1 MTPQPRNPWGLKWGA
16 ASFWAAA
23 ALLLT
28 LVLGLTAFNLWR
40 LRTVALDNGLV
51 TAAQFANAF
60 EEHLSQTLSLVD
72 VNLVNLAELDKP
84 DSAMAALMRH
94 ARYIRSISFTDAQGV
109 VVHSS
114 EARNLGLRVEDS
126 ALLPQGPEPLSI
138 LRIGP
143 LTGGRDL
150 FNAQAIK
157 SGQAAPAQT
166 FILVQRQ
173 LSGAD
178 GHMKKVLAVI
188 NPDYFLNYYDR
199 QMGPDDS
206 TIELLRPDGG
216 LLLSTA
222 PSFEPNSQHNLRV
235 TQQLQVSESGQ
246 LPDDSY
252 AGTPWLTAY
261 RASRSFPATVVVHL
275 DRDKLLS
282 VWRSEAWM
290 SLILVGTLMAIALIG
305 SGVYVARSRQWAS
318 ERENWIKDLNNQ
330 KYALDQHAIVSVS
343 DLQGHITYAND
354 RFCHISGYTQQ
365 ELLGQSHRLINAG
378 VHPEEFFETLWST
391 IAQSRVWH
399 NEMCCR
405 KKNGEVFWVN
415 ATIVPFLDV
424 DGRVQQ
430 YISIST
436 DITDRKQAER
446 SLQIAKETAEQA
458 TGAKSQFLANMS
470 HEIRTPM
477 NAILGLLQLLQRTEM
492 DGVQKAYVTQTEN
505 SARALLGLLND
516 ILDFSKVEAGQM
528 QLDLQAFG
536 LQDWV
541 RELSVILTHNLG
553 PKPVQL
559 KVEVDPNL
567 PDTLLGDDMRLRQIL
582 INLGS
587 NAIKFT
593 AQGQVIIRVAQVQR
607 QQNDVTLRFSVTDTG
622 IGIAP
627 EHLSRIFEGFS
638 QAEASTTRRFGGTGL
653 GLSICKQLVKMMG
666 GELCVN
672 STLGQGSEFSFTIPL
687 TAVPSAPVNTKVPP
701 TGAVKT
707 QRLQGM
713 RLLVVEDNLINQM
726 VAQKLLSQEGAE
738 VTLADNGELGMR
750 AAITAEPG
758 FDAVLMDVQMPVM
771 DGYEAAKAIGLHMG
785 HKQPPIIAMT
795 ANAMASDRQACL
807 DAGMKDHIGKPF
819 MLDQLVALL
828 HRHTENKAQ
837 ANAAPVND

>member
-16 ASFWAAA
+16 ASFWVAAA
-23 ALLLT
+23 VLLT

-40 LRTVALDNGLV
+40 LRTVALNNGLV
-51 TAAQFANAF
+51 SAAQFANAF

-72 VNLVNLAELDKP
+72 VNLVNLAEQDKP
-84 DSAMAALMRH
+84 DMPMAALLRH

-109 VVHSS
+109 VLHSS
-114 EARNLGLRVEDS
+114 EERNIGLKVDDA
-126 ALLPQGPEPLSI
+126 ALLPQGAEPLAI
-138 LRIGP
+138 LRMGP

-150 FNAQAIK
+150 FNAQAL
-157 SGQAAPAQT
+157 SPGQTAPAQT

-173 LSGAD
+173 VTGAD
-178 GHMKKVLAVI
+178 GGMKKMLAVI
-188 NPDYFLNYYDR
+188 NPDYFLNFYDR
-199 QMGPDDS
+199 QMHLENS

-222 PSFEPNSQHNLRV
+222 KTFEPNSRHNLRV
-235 TQQLQVSESGQ
+235 SQQLEVSESGQ
-246 LPDDSY
+246 LPDDSH

-282 VWRSEAWM
+282 VWRNEAWM
-290 SLILVGTLMAIALIG
+290 SLILVGTLIGIALIG
-305 SGVYVARSRQWAS
+305 SGVYLARSRQWAS

-378 VHPEEFFETLWST
+378 VHPEEFFETLWGT
-391 IAQSRVWH
+391 ITQSRVWH

-424 DGRVQQ
+424 DGQVQQ
-430 YISIST
+430 YIAIST
-436 DITDRKQAER
+436 DITDRKQAET
-446 SLQIAKETAEQA
+446 SLQMAKETAEQA

-492 DGVQKAYVTQTEN
+492 DGTQKAYVTQTEN

-528 QLDLQAFG
+528 QLDLQAFRVR
-536 LQDWV
+536 DWV

-553 PKPVQL
+553 HKPVQV
-559 KVEVDPNL
+559 KVDIDPNL

-593 AQGQVIIRVAQVQR
+593 EQGEVLIRLAQIQR

-627 EHLSRIFEGFS
+627 EHQSRIFEGFS

-653 GLSICKQLVKMMG
+653 GLSICKQLVNMMG
-666 GELCVN
+666 GELQVR
-672 STLGQGSEFSFTIPL
+672 STPGQGSEFAFTITL
-687 TAVPSAPVNTKVPP
+687 TAAPSAPERPVSSLT
-701 TGAVKT
+701 AAAKT
-707 QRLQGM
+707 QRLKGM
-713 RLLVVEDNLINQM
+713 RLLVVEDNAINQM

-819 MLDQLVALL
+819 ILDQLVALL
-828 HRHTENKAQ
+828 HRHTQHKAQ
-837 ANAAPVND
+837 ASDVPVPD

>member
-1 MTPQPRNPWGLKWGA
+1 
-16 ASFWAAA
+16 
-23 ALLLT
+23 
-28 LVLGLTAFNLWR
+28 
-40 LRTVALDNGLV
+40 
-51 TAAQFANAF
+51 
-60 EEHLSQTLSLVD
+60 
-72 VNLVNLAELDKP
+72 
-84 DSAMAALMRH
+84 
-94 ARYIRSISFTDAQGV
+94 
-109 VVHSS
+109 
-114 EARNLGLRVEDS
+114 
-126 ALLPQGPEPLSI
+126 
-138 LRIGP
+138 
-143 LTGGRDL
+143 
-150 FNAQAIK
+150 
-157 SGQAAPAQT
+157 
-166 FILVQRQ
+166 
-173 LSGAD
+173 
-178 GHMKKVLAVI
+178 
-188 NPDYFLNYYDR
+188 
-199 QMGPDDS
+199 
-206 TIELLRPDGG
+206 
-216 LLLSTA
+216 
-222 PSFEPNSQHNLRV
+222 
-235 TQQLQVSESGQ
+235 
-246 LPDDSY
+246 
-252 AGTPWLTAY
+252 
-261 RASRSFPATVVVHL
+261 
-275 DRDKLLS
+275 
-282 VWRSEAWM
+282 M
-290 SLILVGTLMAIALIG
+290 SLILVGTLIGIALIG
-305 SGVYVARSRQWAS
+305 SGVYLARSRQWAS

-354 RFCHISGYTQQ
+354 RFCQISGYTQK

-378 VHPEEFFETLWST
+378 VHPEEFFETLWGT

-424 DGRVQQ
+424 DEQVQQ
-430 YISIST
+430 YIAIST
-436 DITDRKQAER
+436 DITDRKQAET

-492 DGVQKAYVTQTEN
+492 DGTQKAYVTQTEN

-528 QLDLQAFG
+528 QLDAQAFRVR
-536 LQDWV
+536 DWV

-553 PKPVQL
+553 HKPVQV
-559 KVEVDPNL
+559 KVDIDPNL

-593 AQGQVIIRVAQVQR
+593 EQGEVLIRFAQIQR
-607 QQNDVTLRFSVTDTG
+607 QQKDVTLRFSVTDTG

-653 GLSICKQLVKMMG
+653 GLSICKQLVNMMG
-666 GELCVN
+666 GELQVR
-672 STLGQGSEFSFTIPL
+672 STPGQGSEFAFTL
-687 TAVPSAPVNTKVPP
+687 TLIAAPSAPERPVASLTA
-701 TGAVKT
+701 TTKT
-707 QRLQGM
+707 QRLKGM
-713 RLLVVEDNLINQM
+713 RLLVVEDNAINQM
-726 VAQKLLSQEGAE
+726 VAQKLLTQEGAE

-785 HKQPPIIAMT
+785 SKQPPIIAMT

-807 DAGMKDHIGKPF
+807 KAGMKDHIGKPF

-828 HRHTENKAQ
+828 HRHTQHKAQ
-837 ANAAPVND
+837 ESAVPAPD

>member
-1 MTPQPRNPWGLKWGA
+1 
-16 ASFWAAA
+16 
-23 ALLLT
+23 
-28 LVLGLTAFNLWR
+28 
-40 LRTVALDNGLV
+40 
-51 TAAQFANAF
+51 
-60 EEHLSQTLSLVD
+60 
-72 VNLVNLAELDKP
+72 
-84 DSAMAALMRH
+84 
-94 ARYIRSISFTDAQGV
+94 
-109 VVHSS
+109 
-114 EARNLGLRVEDS
+114 
-126 ALLPQGPEPLSI
+126 
-138 LRIGP
+138 
-143 LTGGRDL
+143 
-150 FNAQAIK
+150 
-157 SGQAAPAQT
+157 
-166 FILVQRQ
+166 
-173 LSGAD
+173 
-178 GHMKKVLAVI
+178 
-188 NPDYFLNYYDR
+188 
-199 QMGPDDS
+199 
-206 TIELLRPDGG
+206 
-216 LLLSTA
+216 
-222 PSFEPNSQHNLRV
+222 
-235 TQQLQVSESGQ
+235 
-246 LPDDSY
+246 
-252 AGTPWLTAY
+252 
-261 RASRSFPATVVVHL
+261 
-275 DRDKLLS
+275 
-282 VWRSEAWM
+282 
-290 SLILVGTLMAIALIG
+290 
-305 SGVYVARSRQWAS
+305 
-318 ERENWIKDLNNQ
+318 
-330 KYALDQHAIVSVS
+330 
-343 DLQGHITYAND
+343 
-354 RFCHISGYTQQ
+354 
-365 ELLGQSHRLINAG
+365 
-378 VHPEEFFETLWST
+378 
-391 IAQSRVWH
+391 
-399 NEMCCR
+399 
-405 KKNGEVFWVN
+405 
-415 ATIVPFLDV
+415 
-424 DGRVQQ
+424 
-430 YISIST
+430 
-436 DITDRKQAER
+436 
-446 SLQIAKETAEQA
+446 
-458 TGAKSQFLANMS
+458 
-470 HEIRTPM
+470 
-477 NAILGLLQLLQRTEM
+477 
-492 DGVQKAYVTQTEN
+492 
-505 SARALLGLLND
+505 
-516 ILDFSKVEAGQM
+516 M

-687 TAVPSAPVNTKVPP
+687 TAVPSAPVNTKAPP